1 MSTTSLSGDHVLR
14 EVYDPTTQSLK
25 TLVTANI
32 SGAQEVI
39 ISYVDDSIQVKGAT
53 GNALVVNNDGSL
65 NVNGVSTV
73 SGTVTSNI
81 AGLDA
86 FKTTQYTINTSIV
99 QLTPT
104 PLANRSAMTI
114 KCVTSTSVDAVYIG
128 NSSVSTATGY
138 PLFNGDS
145 VQLDLTAVFNI
156 YAVGSSA
163 GQKLYIME
171 LG

>member
-1 MSTTSLSGDHVLR
+1 MSTTALDGDHVLR
-14 EVYDPTTQSLK
+14 QVYDPATESLK

-39 ISYVDDSIQVKGAT
+39 ISYVDDSIQIKGAT
-53 GNALVVNNDGSL
+53 GNAVVVNNDGSL

-104 PLANRSAMTI
+104 PLPNRSAMTLKAI
-114 KCVTSTSVDAVYIG
+114 TTSATEIIYIG
-128 NSSVSTATGY
+128 NSSVSTSTGY
-138 PLFNGDS
+138 PLMNGDS
-145 VQLDLTAVFNI
+145 LQLDLTAVFNI